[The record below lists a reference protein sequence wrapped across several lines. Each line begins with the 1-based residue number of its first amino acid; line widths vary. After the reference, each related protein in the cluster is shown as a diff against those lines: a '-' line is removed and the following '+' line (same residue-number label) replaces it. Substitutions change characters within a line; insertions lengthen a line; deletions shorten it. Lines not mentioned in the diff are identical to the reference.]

1 MKWIYL
7 PPLLI
12 YSSAGVS
19 GLTNIV
25 GIFFLKDYL
34 NLSAAFIASIGFWAG
49 IPWALKM
56 PVGFLVDKFWGYK
69 NYLVYVGAIVIFI
82 SLFIMYLLLIN
93 RPYMEIYLPS
103 ETWFIISTILTP
115 VGYVIQDVVADAMT
129 VEAVETNSDVNN
141 DKVLIKDKA
150 EAAEKL
156 ESARKQRIVIETEK
170 PSQTTDTVNIAAFA
184 RSTINKKGESVYARR
199 SFQTFDH
206 WTECAF
212 FNTNENA
219 QRFFLSTGGPKVD
232 LKNLDPDGDGFACA
246 WDPSIYRQLAIPAD
260 K

>member
-1 MKWIYL
+1 M
-7 PPLLI
+7 
-12 YSSAGVS
+12 VF
-19 GLTNIV
+19 
-25 GIFFLKDYL
+25 IF
-34 NLSAAFIASIGFWAG
+34 G
-49 IPWALKM
+49 
-56 PVGFLVDKFWGYK
+56 
-69 NYLVYVGAIVIFI
+69 
-82 SLFIMYLLLIN
+82 SLFACQNIEQVATLET
-93 RPYMEIYLPS
+93 EIDPLS
-103 ETWFIISTILTP
+103 RNSSGDDALST
-115 VGYVIQDVVADAMT
+115 
-129 VEAVETNSDVNN
+129 EN
-141 DKVLIKDKA
+141 DRLDLSLDTLEQQIKDKA

-219 QRFFLSTGGPKVD
+219 QRFFLRTGGPKLD

-246 WDPSIYRQLAIPAD
+246 WDPSIYRQLAIPTD
-260 K
+260 N